1 MKLSGS
7 DIIVRTLIEQG
18 CDVVFGYP
26 GGQIINVYDS
36 LYKYQ
41 NELRH
46 VLTAHEQG
54 AAHAADGY
62 ARATGKVG
70 VVIATSGPGATNL
83 VTGIATAYID
93 SVPMVAITG
102 NVPNSVIGTDGFQ
115 EIDITGI
122 TLPITKHNYFVAS
135 VEVLADTIRAAFKL
149 AKSGRPGPVLI
160 DVPKD
165 VQTAMYD
172 YEPQA
177 VVEADEAKAAKDIR
191 IEQAAECINAS
202 RRPYVYFGGGVI
214 TAGAQEELLA
224 LAEKIDAPMGCSM
237 MGISGVPT
245 AHPRFLGM
253 QGMHGHYASSMAMHH
268 ADCII
273 ALGARFNDR
282 VTGNRAKFALGAK
295 IVHIDIDGAELNK
308 TVNAAHGLRG
318 DVKKTLQKLL
328 PLLKEVRHPN
338 WQNEITQLRQEE
350 RENRDNRPGMT
361 PCAVLESLN
370 RYLGPNTPVA
380 TDVGQHQMWAAQYV
394 KFQNTRRFISSGG
407 LGTMGFGMGAAMGA
421 QLGCGERSVLVTG
434 DGSFG
439 MNLNEMATAVA
450 NDIPMVILLLN
461 NGVLGMVR
469 QWQTLFFDK
478 HYSNTMLTERQ
489 TDFVKLAEAFGAN
502 ASRALTL
509 DELDAALQKAFSCD
523 GPYLIDCAIDKD
535 EFVLPMLPPGG
546 SMDDIITRIGD

>member
-1 MKLSGS
+1 MILSGS
-7 DIIVRTLIEQG
+7 QILIETLLEQG
-18 CDVVFGYP
+18 TDTVFGYP
-26 GGQIINVYDS
+26 GGTVLNIYDE
-36 LYKYQ
+36 LYKSSDRI
-41 NELRH
+41 NH
-46 VLTAHEQG
+46 IISAHEQG
-54 AAHAADGY
+54 AVHAADGY
-62 ARATGKVG
+62 ARASGKVG

-135 VEVLADTIRAAFKL
+135 VEALADTIRAAFKL

-191 IEQAAECINAS
+191 IEQAAECINVS

-308 TVNAAHGLRG
+308 TVNAAH
-318 DVKKTLQKLL
+318 
-328 PLLKEVRHPN
+328 
-338 WQNEITQLRQEE
+338 
-350 RENRDNRPGMT
+350 
-361 PCAVLESLN
+361 
-370 RYLGPNTPVA
+370 
-380 TDVGQHQMWAAQYV
+380 
-394 KFQNTRRFISSGG
+394 
-407 LGTMGFGMGAAMGA
+407 
-421 QLGCGERSVLVTG
+421 
-434 DGSFG
+434 
-439 MNLNEMATAVA
+439 
-450 NDIPMVILLLN
+450 
-461 NGVLGMVR
+461 
-469 QWQTLFFDK
+469 
-478 HYSNTMLTERQ
+478 
-489 TDFVKLAEAFGAN
+489 
-502 ASRALTL
+502 
-509 DELDAALQKAFSCD
+509 
-523 GPYLIDCAIDKD
+523 
-535 EFVLPMLPPGG
+535 
-546 SMDDIITRIGD
+546 